1 LPDHRLGRPG
11 AGRHGVQ
18 RLRPADDDVLLRRA
32 RAPARRV
39 AGVLRPPAHA
49 VRGPAGPLRPPPGCD
64 VPPPWPRP
72 RAGRELVPPCRGRT
86 VHATSWVRAYELVRS
101 GAWVELARFVPLPC
115 PWPRTR

>member
-1 LPDHRLGRPG
+1 GRPG

-49 VRGPAGPLRPPPGCD
+49 VRGPAGPLRPPPGARSRLRG
-64 VPPPWPRP
+64 PGRWPRA
-72 RAGRELVPPCRGRT
+72 RTSVPSSYGAR
-86 VHATSWVRAYELVRS
+86 YELGSSVRVGEV

-115 PWPRTR
+115 PWPRTRSSVPIS